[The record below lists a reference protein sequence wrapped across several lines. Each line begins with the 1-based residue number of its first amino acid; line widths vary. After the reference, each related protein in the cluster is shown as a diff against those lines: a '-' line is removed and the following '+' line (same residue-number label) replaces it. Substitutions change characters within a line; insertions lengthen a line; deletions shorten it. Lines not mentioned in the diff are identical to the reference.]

1 MRNAATPE
9 AAALE
14 GRRAQRGSPDLV
26 RQDWDVAKSEV
37 MWDALNA
44 KFRQND
50 GPRRLLLATAEMGMP
65 YGETALVSVLPSG
78 NDERIITDKRH
89 LEMLSGGR
97 GRACTATRTSQ
108 TPSVASVPRVSELPK
123 RHSAKE
129 SVHHLGTSS
138 G

>member
-1 MRNAATPE
+1 VRNAPTPE

-65 YGETALVSVLPSG
+65 YGETSLVSVVVL
-78 NDERIITDKRH
+78 RFLT
-89 LEMLSGGR
+89 
-97 GRACTATRTSQ
+97 
-108 TPSVASVPRVSELPK
+108 TPPP
-123 RHSAKE
+123 
-129 SVHHLGTSS
+129 
-138 G
+138 